1 MAPVYL
7 VGITYFLCLAAII
20 CTAMVVSDSLMPLW
34 LCILFFM
41 VKVEE
46 RKP

>member
-1 MAPVYL
+1 MDPLYAI
-7 VGITYFLCLAAII
+7 GITYFLCIAAII

-41 VKVEE
+41 VKVEK
-46 RKP
+46 RKL